1 MSGRR
6 RSDLRTQSEEL
17 HEGRRRLFAPEQW
30 FFIRR
35 EFPGGVSGKFVVVF
49 FVVAKIGSG
58 APVEFLRGVRMLCVL
73 QYSQRTAPS
82 PNHYCTT

>member
-1 MSGRR
+1 M
-6 RSDLRTQSEEL
+6 
-17 HEGRRRLFAPEQW
+17 
-30 FFIRR
+30 RR

-58 APVEFLRGVRMLCVL
+58 ARADFLRGVGMLYVL

-82 PNHYCTT
+82 PNHHCTTSQSPPETFTKVNKKKELPLSEPRA